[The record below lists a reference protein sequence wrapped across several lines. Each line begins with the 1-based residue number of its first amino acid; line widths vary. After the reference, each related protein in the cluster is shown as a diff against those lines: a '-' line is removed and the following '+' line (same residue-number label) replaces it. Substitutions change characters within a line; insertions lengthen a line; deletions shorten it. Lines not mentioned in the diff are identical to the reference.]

1 MFNITS
7 LQARI
12 ILPVILSISLI
23 STVAIAG
30 KPVADPVV
38 ETTVSPLATDLQAL
52 VTQGN
57 EVNVLLSAM
66 SLNSDNSCSELGSAI
81 ASAESF
87 TAAINTVT
95 DSLTS
100 PLSVDD
106 DSLTA
111 LDDLS
116 IISMGIASVLPV
128 LSGDISAISTN
139 ADMADFQASL
149 DTMLK
154 LSDDIGTMADR
165 ILEMGDKILVMSD
178 NIGLMAD
185 RILLTQQIQSSNMAL
200 TQASILTTQES
211 MILLSVSIDT
221 SAYNIPLNDLINTGN
236 LLSQDMSNSPL
247 TESNMSTELA
257 DFETRVND
265 YLNSVMLMFNIVNSD
280 TVMASS
286 FINGDTLTLLG
297 DLSIANAALADS
309 LNRYA
314 LAVNTLA
321 PNTNTTVLSDSVYS
335 MLRLA
340 ADISLM
346 GNRIVEM
353 GDNISIMA
361 DNIGLM
367 SLRIVDTQNLQLSN
381 LDMTQANLS
390 AAQITTISVISAY
403 GL

>member
-1 MFNITS
+1 MFNFTS
-7 LQARI
+7 IQARI
-12 ILPVILSISLI
+12 VLPVILSFSLI
-23 STVAIAG
+23 STAAIAG
-30 KPVADPVV
+30 KPVDVEP
-38 ETTVSPLATDLQAL
+38 ETTVSPLAADLQAL

-57 EVNVLLSAM
+57 DVNLMLSAM
-66 SLNSDNSCSELGSAI
+66 SLNSDNSCIELGSAI
-81 ASAESF
+81 TSVESF
-87 TAAINTVT
+87 TAAIDTVT
-95 DSLTS
+95 ATITS
-100 PLSVDD
+100 PLSIDD

-116 IISMGIASVLPV
+116 VITLGIASVLPV
-128 LSGDISAISTN
+128 LSGDISAISMNT
-139 ADMADFQASL
+139 DMADYQASL
-149 DTMLK
+149 DIMLK

-200 TQASILTTQES
+200 TQASILTTQEN

-221 SAYNIPLNDLINTGN
+221 SVYNIPLNDLINTGN
-236 LLSQDMSNSPL
+236 VLSQDMNNSPL

-257 DFETRVND
+257 AFETRVND
-265 YLNSVMLMFNIVNSD
+265 YLNSVMFMFNTVNSD
-280 TVMASS
+280 TAIASN

-297 DLSIANAALADS
+297 DLSVANAALADS

-314 LAVNTLA
+314 LAVDTLA
-321 PNTNTTVLSDSVYS
+321 PNTDTTVLSDSVYS

-340 ADISLM
+340 ADIGLM

-367 SLRIVDTQNLQLSN
+367 SLRIVDTQNLQLTN
-381 LDMTQANLS
+381 LDTTQANLS
-390 AAQITTISVISAY
+390 AAQITTVSVISAF

>member
-1 MFNITS
+1 MFNNIS
-7 LQARI
+7 SQVKSV
-12 ILPVILSISLI
+12 LPVILSLFVTAAVTTTANAATSAL
-23 STVAIAG
+23 AG
-30 KPVADPVV
+30 
-38 ETTVSPLATDLQAL
+38 DLQDL
-52 VTQGN
+52 VAQGN
-57 EVNVLLSAM
+57 SVNTQLSAV
-66 SLNSDNSCSELGSAI
+66 SLNQDNSCTELGSAI
-81 ASAESF
+81 ASVESF

-95 DSLTS
+95 ATLTS
-100 PLSVDD
+100 PVSIDD
-106 DSLTA
+106 DSLDA

-139 ADMADFQASL
+139 YDMTDFQASL
-149 DTMLK
+149 DAMLK

-178 NIGLMAD
+178 NIGVMAD

-200 TQASILTTQES
+200 TQASILTTQEN

-221 SAYNIPLNDLINTGN
+221 TAYNIPLNDLINTGN
-236 LLSQDMSNSPL
+236 VLSQDMNNSAL
-247 TESNMSTELA
+247 TENNMSTELA
-257 DFETRVND
+257 DVETRVNN
-265 YLNSVMLMFNIVNSD
+265 YLNSLMLMSNTVNSD
-280 TVMASS
+280 TVIASS

-314 LAVNTLA
+314 LAVDTLA
-321 PNTNTTVLSDSVYS
+321 PNTNTTVLSDAVYS

-340 ADISLM
+340 ADIGLM

-381 LDMTQANLS
+381 LDSTQANLS
-390 AAQITTISVISAY
+390 AAQITTVSVISAY